1 MRTEQEI
8 RKEIERIITEK
19 NNIKINAT
27 LLNTLFI
34 RLWALKWVLEEEN
47 YD

>member
-1 MRTEQEI
+1 MRTEKEI
-8 RKEIERIITEK
+8 REEIERIKKDLT
-19 NNIKINAT
+19 NRNINEHLIKT
-27 LLNTLFI
+27 LGV